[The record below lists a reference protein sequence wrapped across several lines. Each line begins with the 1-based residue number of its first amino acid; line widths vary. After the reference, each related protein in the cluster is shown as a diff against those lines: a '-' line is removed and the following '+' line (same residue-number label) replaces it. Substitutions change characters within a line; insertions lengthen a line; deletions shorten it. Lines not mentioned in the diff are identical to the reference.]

1 MPSKQIP
8 PQEELMKFILS
19 KWISKPIYVA
29 AELRIADQLSDGPKP
44 IGELAESV
52 GAHAPS
58 LYRLMRALACVGIF
72 AETDD
77 GCFELTPLA
86 ACLASDALRPIAL
99 MMHSQWHDR
108 AWDHLLESIQTGKIA
123 FDAAHGAGAF
133 DWFDRHPR
141 AAAVFHQA
149 NAVKIMAAVPAII
162 DAYDFST
169 IYTLIDIGGGTGA
182 LMAGILDAT
191 PGLTGIVADLPS
203 VIHSTDDAI
212 RRNGLTRRGRRVA
225 CNMFE
230 TVPAGGDAYLLSNV
244 LHDWNDADALAIL
257 ETVYRAIKPEGRLL
271 IIESVVPSGNDFSI
285 AKLLDLEVFV
295 MGGGRERTLA
305 EFRALLGRAGFGL
318 SNVTAT
324 QAGVS
329 IIEGIRTARSPDD

>member
-1 MPSKQIP
+1 MPSKQIS

-29 AELRIADQLSDGPKP
+29 AKLRIADQLSDGPKP
-44 IGELAESV
+44 IDELAEAV

-72 AETDD
+72 AQTDD
-77 GCFELTPLA
+77 GCFELTPVA
-86 ACLASDALRPIAL
+86 ACLVSDALRPVAL
-99 MMHSQWHDR
+99 MMHSPWHDR
-108 AWDHLLESIQTGKIA
+108 AWDHLLEGVQTGRIA
-123 FDAAHGAGAF
+123 FDAAHGARAF
-133 DWFDRHPR
+133 DWFDKHPR

-149 NAVKIMAAVPAII
+149 NAVKTMAAVPAII

-169 IYTLIDIGGGTGA
+169 IHTLIDIGGGTGA
-182 LMAGILDAT
+182 LMAGILKTT
-191 PGLTGIVADLPS
+191 PGLTGIVADLSS
-203 VIHSTDDAI
+203 VIHSTEDAI
-212 RRNGLTRRGRRVA
+212 RRSGLTGRGRRVA

-244 LHDWNDADALAIL
+244 LHDWNDTDALAIL
-257 ETVYRAIKPEGRLL
+257 AVIHRAIQPGGRLL
-271 IIESVVPSGNDFSI
+271 IVESVVPPDNNFSI

-305 EFRALLGRAGFGL
+305 EYRTLLGRAGFRL
-318 SNVTAT
+318 SKVVAT
-324 QAGVS
+324 RADVS
-329 IIEGIRTARSPDD
+329 IIEGIRTAQSPDA